1 MNVFN
6 RIVMVL
12 LILGLLGLAVSLLIN
27 PQSVLQIGVDTLT
40 RAQESIVFT
49 DANWNVYYRVG
60 MGIVALV
67 LLILLLLEIRRTHKK
82 SVRIKTEGNGKA
94 RIGVESVTQ
103 SLAYRIDELPGVR
116 DAKPHITSRGKDVS
130 VAIDLH
136 TSPTVNVP
144 TVTGD
149 IVKLAHEIIET
160 QLGVK
165 IHGQVEVNVA
175 HEPFPRGTMAPVAGK
190 KDDQVKP
197 ASEPLIPPVSRP
209 APVTPPAQGT
219 ASRPVSDEAAFDQDQ
234 ETASK

>member
-12 LILGLLGLAVSLLIN
+12 LILGLLGLAALLLIN
-27 PQSVLQIGVDTLT
+27 PLSVLQTGADALS
-40 RAQESIVFT
+40 RAQDSVLFS
-49 DANWNVYYRVG
+49 DANWNIYYMVG
-60 MGIVALV
+60 VGVVALV
-67 LLILLLLEIRRTHKK
+67 LLILLILEVRRTRKK
-82 SVRIKTEGNGKA
+82 SVRIKTEGDGKA

-116 DAKPHITSRGKDVS
+116 DAKPRITSRGKDVS

-144 TVTGD
+144 AVTGD

-175 HEPFPRGTMAPVAGK
+175 HEPFPRGTMAATGGK
-190 KDDQVKP
+190 GGGEVKP
-197 ASEPLIPPVSRP
+197 APEPLIPPVSRP
-209 APVTPPAQGT
+209 APVAPPAQGT
-219 ASRPVSDEAAFDQDQ
+219 ASRPVSDDTAFDQD
-234 ETASK
+234 EEKAK

>member
-12 LILGLLGLAVSLLIN
+12 LILGLLVLAVLLLVN
-27 PQSVLQIGVDTLT
+27 PQSVLQVGADTLT
-40 RAQESIVFT
+40 RAQESIVFS
-49 DANWNVYYRVG
+49 DSNWNMYYRVAVG
-60 MGIVALV
+60 VVALV
-67 LLILLLLEIRRTHKK
+67 LLILLILEIRRTHKK

-94 RIGVESVTQ
+94 RIGVESLTQ

-116 DAKPHITSRGKDVS
+116 EAKPRITSRGKDVS

-144 TVTGD
+144 AVTGD

-175 HEPFPRGTMAPVAGK
+175 HEPFPRGTMAPTGGK
-190 KDDQVKP
+190 NGGEAKP
-197 ASEPLIPPVSRP
+197 APEPLIPPMSRP
-209 APVTPPAQGT
+209 APVAPPAQGA
-219 ASRPVSDEAAFDQDQ
+219 ASRPVSDEAAFDQD
-234 ETASK
+234 EEKEK